1 MQLVRLLFCALAAFA
16 ADVDGKWVATVSTS
30 NGDFQ
35 VTYSLKADGE
45 TLKGTASSQMG
56 ETDLKEGKI
65 NGNEV
70 SWVMI
75 MERQG
80 NQLRIVHKGTISGNE
95 MKLKV
100 VPEGAEDRTMEFV
113 AKKGN

>member
-1 MQLVRLLFCALAAFA
+1 MQLVRFLFCALAALA
-16 ADVDGKWVATVSTS
+16 ADVDGKWVATVSTN
-30 NGDFQ
+30 NGDMQ
-35 VTYSLKADGE
+35 ITYTLKADGE
-45 TLKGTASSQMG
+45 MLKGSASSQMG
-56 ETDLKEGKI
+56 DTELKEGKV

-75 MERQG
+75 LQRQG
-80 NQLRIVHKGTISGNE
+80 NEMRIHHKGTIAGTE

-113 AKKGN
+113 AKKSN

>member
-1 MQLVRLLFCALAAFA
+1 MQLVRFLFCALAALA
-16 ADVDGKWVATVSTS
+16 ADVDGKWVATVSTN

-35 VTYSLKADGE
+35 VTYTLKAEGE
-45 TLKGTASSQMG
+45 ALKGNASSQMG
-56 ETDLKEGKI
+56 ETELKEGKV

-80 NQLRIVHKGTISGNE
+80 NQMRILHKGTITGNE

-100 VPEGAEDRTMEFV
+100 VPEGAEDRTMEFT
-113 AKKGN
+113 AKKGS